1 MSRPSILHALAE
13 PLRSSGEFA
22 TSMGLLPLLRLLPGG
37 DGHPV
42 VALPGFMASD
52 RSTVTLRR
60 ALGSLG
66 YETYGW
72 GLGRNL
78 GPTDHVVGELPALI
92 DRIAHSADSTVS
104 LVGWSLGGSY
114 ARHLATRTPDL
125 IRTVVTM
132 GTPVRSEVQQ
142 SSNAP
147 ALFDA
152 LRAVHVPGH
161 PILDGGHPLPV
172 PVTAIHTRSDGI
184 VNWRTCLVEEAPNA
198 SACGAV
204 TSVSDTIQRSSTSS
218 PTGSPNPRAS
228 GSPSTS
234 QPRTSESSRRN
245 VVAEAISELEANP
258 AAIVCQRAS
267 TQPVIESRWPSGS
280 RKSAAWRARS
290 SWCITGR
297 GSTRNSTP
305 RSLIAACCVS
315 ISSTSS
321 TISVSDASTPRGSA
335 EAARTI
341 WTVPASRKLN

>member
-104 LVGWSLGGSY
+104 LVGWSLGGIY

-198 SACGAV
+198 ENLRV
-204 TSVSDTIQRSSTSS
+204 RSSHI
-218 PTGSPNPRAS
+218 GL
-228 GSPSTS
+228 GH
-234 QPRTSESSRRN
+234 
-245 VVAEAISELEANP
+245 NP
-258 AAIVCQRAS
+258 AVVYVIADRLAQPEGEWKPLHVPTPYQR
-267 TQPVIESRWPSGS
+267 I
-280 RKSAAWRARS
+280 
-290 SWCITGR
+290 ITPEPGR
-297 GSTRNSTP
+297 
-305 RSLIAACCVS
+305 
-315 ISSTSS
+315 
-321 TISVSDASTPRGSA
+321 
-335 EAARTI
+335 
-341 WTVPASRKLN
+341 